1 MFLYRWLPAAVGAVT
16 YLLLSAEPAAA
27 WGPATHV
34 MLARDVLA
42 QLALL
47 PAAVAA
53 VLTRHGL
60 DYVYGSLTADVVL
73 AKRLSRVKQFCH
85 HWATGFAMFDDAD
98 DDQRR
103 AFALGY
109 LSHLAA
115 DTVAHNKYV
124 PHQLMVSDTT
134 VSFGHVYWELR
145 SEQVVPEE
153 HWAELRRLLHHS
165 FPRHEVTMSARLDQ
179 AFLPFAINNRIF
191 YSMNRLFSN
200 LTWRRGARTW
210 LRMSRW
216 PLSQQLL
223 AGYHVECVGRIRSVL
238 SHLHDA
244 PVLREDP
251 NGTSALLRVARTRRH
266 LRRMA
271 RAGVLTTPAFAEAL
285 ARHLPVVDRI
295 HPAAAAGVA

>member
-1 MFLYRWLPAAVGAVT
+1 
-16 YLLLSAEPAAA
+16 
-27 WGPATHV
+27 

-47 PAAVAA
+47 PATVAA
-53 VLTRHGL
+53 ILTRYGL
-60 DYVYGSLTADVVL
+60 DYVYGNLAADVVL
-73 AKRLSRVKQFCH
+73 AKRFSRVKQFCH
-85 HWATGFAMFDDAD
+85 HWSTGFAMLDDAG

-145 SEQVVPEE
+145 AEQAVPEG
-153 HWAELRRLLHHS
+153 HWAELRRLLHQS
-165 FPRHEVTMSARLDQ
+165 FPGHEATMSGRLDQ
-179 AFLPFAINNRIF
+179 ALLPFAINNRLF

-200 LTWRRGARTW
+200 LTWRRGARVW
-210 LRMSRW
+210 LSMSRW

-223 AGYHVECVGRIRSVL
+223 AGYHAECVHRITSVL
-238 SHLHDA
+238 TRLHDT

-271 RAGVLTTPAFAEAL
+271 RAGVLTTPAFAEVL
-285 ARHLPVVDRI
+285 TRHC
-295 HPAAAAGVA
+295 PAADGVHPGAVVSVA

>member
-1 MFLYRWLPAAVGAVT
+1 MSLYRWLPILVGAVT

-34 MLARDVLA
+34 MLARDILA

-47 PAAVAA
+47 PSTVAA
-53 VLTRHGL
+53 VLTRYGL
-60 DYVYGSLTADVVL
+60 DYVYGNLAADVVL

-85 HWATGFAMFDDAD
+85 HWATGFAMLEDAN
-98 DDQRR
+98 DDQHR

-145 SEQVVPEE
+145 AEQAVPEE
-153 HWAELRRLLHHS
+153 HWVELRRLLHQS
-165 FPRHEVTMSARLDQ
+165 FPGHYATLSARLDQ
-179 AFLPFAINNRIF
+179 ALLPFAINNRVF

-200 LTWRRGARTW
+200 LTWRRGARMW

-216 PLSQQLL
+216 PVSRQLL
-223 AGYHVECVGRIRSVL
+223 AGYHAECIQRMTSVL
-238 SHLHDA
+238 THLHDS

-251 NGTSALLRVARTRRH
+251 NGTSALMRVARARRH
-266 LRRMA
+266 LRCMA
-271 RAGVLTTPAFAEAL
+271 RACVLTTPAFAEAL
-285 ARHLPVVDRI
+285 ARHLPSVETVQ
-295 HPAAAAGVA
+295 PTAAAGVA